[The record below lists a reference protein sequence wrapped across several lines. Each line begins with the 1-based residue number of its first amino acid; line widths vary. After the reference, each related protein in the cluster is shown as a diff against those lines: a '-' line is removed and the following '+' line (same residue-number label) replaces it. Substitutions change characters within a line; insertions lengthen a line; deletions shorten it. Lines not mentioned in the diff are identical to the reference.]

1 MKNYEEMN
9 APEKIIYNA
18 IENYIPINEVVKTL
32 CDLFIEID
40 EKEKDLYNSK
50 MDKFLKLNFLTET
63 SFEKKHKELLLFNH
77 FSLINAISTTFN
89 TDINLTHYLKYDFTD
104 YIEFQREILSIKKN
118 KYLTINE
125 ILNIFYKC
133 FNINCYEDLIII
145 LNNNDFNEIFNK
157 VEKQFEY
164 FFKKVLKNEYGNKY
178 LHDKDLC
185 FYLYK
190 IGFIIF
196 KTNIINHYNEENV
209 ESNLIYFKRLI
220 LHPDKI

>member
-118 KYLTINE
+118 KNLTINE
-125 ILNIFYKC
+125 ILKRFDQKIKDPRRASKGKNVSKIIFYPLLQELDQVKFC
-133 FNINCYEDLIII
+133 LWVQWIITI
-145 LNNNDFNEIFNK
+145 QI
-157 VEKQFEY
+157 
-164 FFKKVLKNEYGNKY
+164 
-178 LHDKDLC
+178 
-185 FYLYK
+185 
-190 IGFIIF
+190 
-196 KTNIINHYNEENV
+196 
-209 ESNLIYFKRLI
+209 
-220 LHPDKI
+220 